1 LIEEKLI
8 DEDKLYLNF
17 KSLFNLIKS
26 CMDDDF
32 TNDIRFASVVC
43 VKHLIGYV
51 HKELIDDDYRIIY
64 VELLKRLDDS

>member
-1 LIEEKLI
+1 
-8 DEDKLYLNF
+8 
-17 KSLFNLIKS
+17 
-26 CMDDDF
+26 MDDDF

-51 HKELIDDDYRIIY
+51 NKELIDDDYRIIY